1 MALTE
6 KDKKLLINKPNRH
19 FSRTEDGMGVRMMVC
34 NATQAILDV
43 YENKRDNIQGE
54 LVIVRDRKDENLAAS
69 ARNSARNALLV
80 FTYQPDSYFTSTCYE
95 VTLSDALRKRALAD

>member
-6 KDKKLLINKPNRH
+6 KDKKILNNKPNRY
-19 FSRTEDGMGVRMMVC
+19 FSCTEDGMGVRMMVC
-34 NATQAILDV
+34 NVTQAMLDV
-43 YENKRDNIQGE
+43 YESERDNVRGE
-54 LVIVRDRKDENLAAS
+54 LVIVRDRKDESLAAS
-69 ARNSARNALLV
+69 ARNSAHNALLV